1 MRHPIPSCAY
11 FRHLPACLALL
22 LCFPNHNTAADIL
35 NEAREKADTPAV
47 YQEQFLTGIDFPIG
61 AVGGS
66 LIRMNGHA
74 ERARWQ
80 IFNNFAQPEGSG
92 IVPNSFFAIR
102 TKAGD
107 STRVRALQTTAAGPF
122 APMQSLTFSGEY
134 PFGWYRFKDDTLPVQ
149 VTLEAY
155 NPLIPMDL
163 KNSAIPCAIFRV
175 NVSNPSDAPVEVSLL
190 ATQQN
195 AVGFS
200 GYDTI
205 TGDHHRQNPG
215 YGNNHNQVV
224 AEKGRTGIALTGP
237 AGSMHLSAHAD
248 AVSATASWQDMASL
262 LADFEKDGTL
272 AGEASAGSPA
282 PQTTVDAALATT
294 FELKPGAEKTI
305 TFVLSWHFPGGDF
318 GLASYPG
325 WFFKNGG
332 SHYEN
337 WWANAAEVDR
347 YVADQFDYLDST
359 TRIFHQTFY
368 SSNIP
373 RYALDR
379 MTSNL
384 SVLKSPT
391 CFWTKDGYFGIWE
404 STSDKPGWF
413 GNCKHVIH
421 YAQGHARLYPELGR
435 ILRDSDLRTQTP
447 EGLLPARDGQDLNAF
462 DGHFGTILSV
472 YREHLLSEN
481 NDYLKSVWPR
491 TRKAMDFA
499 IETHD
504 PDRDGM
510 ISGSYHNTLD
520 CNVSGTSPW
529 IGSLY
534 LAALKASEKMATIMG
549 EDDLAT
555 SYRKL
560 WETGIQNQNTQL
572 WDDSLGYYIE
582 KTENLPDTKVMAKAV
597 SIDMLL
603 GQWWANQLDLGRIY
617 PTDRSRAGLSK
628 IFTTNRY
635 TDTGTGYQPAFRD
648 FLGTGDTGW
657 QMFVHE
663 GDVPAGT
670 ILYYNEVMSGFEY
683 SAAAAMIQHG
693 MVKEGMNMVQAIS
706 KRYDG
711 RYRGKGEVHIDS
723 NSTVNGTGSPFGE
736 DECGKFYAR
745 PLSSWSVLLA
755 LQGFIYDGPR
765 QTIGFQPVWQPEDH
779 ASFFSAAKGWGV
791 FTQSRKPSMQQATI
805 ALKFGTLEVKTI
817 ILAVPDGKQATDI
830 RLALDGKALPLRSH
844 KQDGTRLEMELEQS
858 ATLKAGSSLNVD
870 FTF

>member
-1 MRHPIPSCAY
+1 MKDPNPSSVY
-11 FRHLPACLALL
+11 FRRLPACLVMLF
-22 LCFPNHNTAADIL
+22 CFPNPSAAADSL
-35 NEAREKADTPAV
+35 YDARKNVDPPAV
-47 YQEQFLTGIDFPIG
+47 YQGQYLTGIDFPIG

-66 LIRMNGHA
+66 VIRMNGCA
-74 ERARWQ
+74 ERERWQ
-80 IFNNFAQPEGSG
+80 IFGNFAQPEGSG

-107 STRVRALQTTAAGPF
+107 TTQVRALQTKAVGPF

-134 PFGWYRFKDDTLPVQ
+134 PFGWYRFKDDALPVQ

-163 KNSAIPCAIFRV
+163 KNSAIPSAIFRIS
-175 NVSNPSDAPVEVSLL
+175 VSNPTDAPVEVSLL

-205 TGDHHRQNPG
+205 TGENHRQNPG
-215 YGNNHNQVV
+215 YGKNHNQVV

-262 LADFEKDGTL
+262 FADFEKDGTL
-272 AGEASAGSPA
+272 SGEASAGSPA

-305 TFVLSWHFPGGDF
+305 TFVLSWHIPGGDF
-318 GLASYPG
+318 GRPDSPE

-332 SHYEN
+332 NHYEN
-337 WWANAAEVDR
+337 WWANAAGVDA
-347 YVADQFDYLDST
+347 YVAEKFDYLDFST
-359 TRIFHQTFY
+359 RLYHQTFY

-384 SVLKSPT
+384 SVLKTPT
-391 CFWTKDGYFGIWE
+391 SFWTKDGYFGIWE
-404 STSDKPGWF
+404 STSDKPVWL
-413 GNCKHVIH
+413 GNCKHVLH

-435 ILRDSDLRTQTP
+435 LLRDIDLRTQTP
-447 EGLLPARDGQDLNAF
+447 DGLLPARDGQNLNAF
-462 DGHFGTILSV
+462 DGHFGNILSV

-481 NDYLKSVWPR
+481 NDYLKIAWPR

-504 PDRDGM
+504 PDRDGL
-510 ISGSYHNTLD
+510 ISGTYHNTLD

-534 LAALKASEKMATIMG
+534 MAALKASEKMATIMG
-549 EDDLAT
+549 EDDVAT
-555 SYRKL
+555 GYRKL
-560 WETGIQNQNTQL
+560 WETGIQAQNTQL

-582 KTENLPDTKVMAKAV
+582 KPEKLPDTKVMAKAV

-635 TDTGTGYQPAFRD
+635 TDTGTGYQPSFRD

-657 QMFVHE
+657 QMFVHN
-663 GDVPAGT
+663 GDVPADT

-683 SAAAAMIQHG
+683 SAAATMIQHG
-693 MVKEGMNMVQAIS
+693 MVEEGMNMVQAVS

-711 RYRGKGEVHIDS
+711 RHRAKGEVHMDS

-745 PLSSWSVLLA
+745 ALSSWSVLLA

-765 QTIGFQPVWQPEDH
+765 QTIGFLPVWQPEDH
-779 ASFFSAAKGWGV
+779 ASFFSSAKGWGL
-791 FTQSRKPSMQQATI
+791 FTQTRKPSTQQATL
-805 ALKFGTLEVKTI
+805 ALKFGMLDVKTI

-830 RLALDGKALPLRSH
+830 RLTLDGKTLPLLSH

-858 ATLKAGSSLNVD
+858 TTLKTDSSLKID